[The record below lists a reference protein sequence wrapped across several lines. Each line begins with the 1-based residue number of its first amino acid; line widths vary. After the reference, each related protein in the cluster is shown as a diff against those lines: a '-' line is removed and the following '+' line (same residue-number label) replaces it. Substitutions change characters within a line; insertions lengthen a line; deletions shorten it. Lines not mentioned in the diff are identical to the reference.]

1 LTTSAAKN
9 LSVVLQKMGPL
20 DRFTRT
26 ILYVV
31 VIGTVATNAMMF
43 PVVRQRRA
51 KEQNK
56 GDLPIADK

>member
-1 LTTSAAKN
+1 
-9 LSVVLQKMGPL
+9 MGPL